1 MENIW
6 YVCVNNEKQAWNAY
20 DGQCVN
26 RHGGNE
32 RYAWSRDSEHGVG
45 GM

>member
-1 MENIW
+1 MVDSVEIMR
-6 YVCVNNEKQAWNAY
+6 
-20 DGQCVN
+20 N

-32 RYAWSRDSEHGVG
+32 RYAWSRDGEHGVG